1 MPTNEDDVETLV
13 SYRLGRLEKQIET
26 VDKSNATR
34 HESLVLKLEKL
45 GDLEKFAAEN
55 RLRIELLEK
64 SRERLI
70 GVVSIV
76 ATGTIMLTVQMI
88 FGVFTK

>member
-13 SYRLGRLEKQIET
+13 SYRLGRLEKQIEN
-26 VDKSNATR
+26 VEKSNVLR

-76 ATGTIMLTVQMI
+76 ATGTVMLIVQMM
-88 FGVFTK
+88 FGVFSS

>member
-1 MPTNEDDVETLV
+1 MTTNEDDVETLV
-13 SYRLGRLEKQIET
+13 SYRLGRLEKQIEN
-26 VDKSNATR
+26 VEKSNVLR
-34 HESLVLKLEKL
+34 HESLVIKLEKL

-70 GVVSIV
+70 GVISIV
-76 ATGTIMLTVQMI
+76 ATGTVMLTVQMI
-88 FGVFTK
+88 FGVFSS